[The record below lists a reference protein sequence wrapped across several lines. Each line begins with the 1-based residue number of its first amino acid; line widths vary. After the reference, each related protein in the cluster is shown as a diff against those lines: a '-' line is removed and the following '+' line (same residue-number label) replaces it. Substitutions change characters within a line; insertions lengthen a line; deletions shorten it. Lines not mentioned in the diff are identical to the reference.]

1 MIGRAVTVVI
11 LICLAGLFWLLAS
24 LGTPTELGSVSK
36 HYVERG
42 LIENRGSNLVTS
54 VVVNYRGLDTLGEV
68 TVLFLSVT
76 GAAFVL
82 RRRREAGLAGGGISG
97 KVAAVGGD
105 DEMAGRARAAES
117 FDVDQIRRPVP
128 ASELVQTG
136 ARLLLGPMIL
146 FGAYIFVHG
155 HLTPGGGFQ
164 GGAVVASAVLLLL
177 LADHERKLP
186 HGLMSWLESL
196 SGFGFVLVGLLGVAV
211 AGSFLANGGVVPLGT
226 WNRLFSA
233 GLIPIIYVLIGLK
246 VGSELAA
253 LLDVMMRGEEEPVGG
268 KGGAR

>member
-1 MIGRAVTVVI
+1 MMGRAVTVV
-11 LICLAGLFWLLAS
+11 LLLCVAGLFWYLAS
-24 LGTPTELGSVSK
+24 AGTPAELGSVSRR
-36 HYVERG
+36 YVERG
-42 LIENRGSNLVTS
+42 LEENRGSNLVTS

-76 GAAFVL
+76 GVAFVL
-82 RRRREAGLAGGGISG
+82 RRRR
-97 KVAAVGGD
+97 D
-105 DEMAGRARAAES
+105 DEDATKGSAADAARRS
-117 FDVDQIRRPVP
+117 VP

-177 LADHERKLP
+177 LADRKRALP

-196 SGFGFVLVGLLGVAV
+196 SGFGFVVVGLVGLGV
-211 AGSFLANGGVVPLGT
+211 AGSFLANRGVVPLGT

-233 GLIPIIYVLIGLK
+233 GLIPVIYVLVGLK

-253 LLDVMMRGEEEPVGG
+253 LLDVMMRGE
-268 KGGAR
+268 KGGAG

>member
-1 MIGRAVTVVI
+1 MIGRTVTVV
-11 LICLAGLFWLLAS
+11 LLLCLAGLFWYLAAA
-24 LGTPTELGSVSK
+24 GTPAELGSVSR
-36 HYVERG
+36 HYVESG

-76 GAAFVL
+76 GVAFVL
-82 RRRREAGLAGGGISG
+82 RRRGDAVVSGSAGTSAS
-97 KVAAVGGD
+97 APT
-105 DEMAGRARAAES
+105 
-117 FDVDQIRRPVP
+117 PVP

-146 FGAYIFVHG
+146 FGVYIFVHG

-177 LADHERKLP
+177 LADRGRELP
-186 HGLMSWLESL
+186 HGLMSWLESV
-196 SGFGFVLVGLLGVAV
+196 SGFGFVVVGLLGLAV
-211 AGSFLANGGVVPLGT
+211 AGSFLANRGVVPLGT

-233 GLIPIIYVLIGLK
+233 GLIPVIYVLIGLK

-253 LLDVMMRGEEEPVGG
+253 LLDVMMRGEQGG
-268 KGGAR
+268 TE

>member
-1 MIGRAVTVVI
+1 MIGRAVKAVI
-11 LICLAGLFWLLAS
+11 LLCVACLFWYLAS
-24 LGTPTELGSVSK
+24 AGTPTELGSVSG

-42 LIENRGSNLVTS
+42 LEENRGSNLVTS

-76 GAAFVL
+76 GVAFVL
-82 RRRREAGLAGGGISG
+82 RRRRDSDGSDA
-97 KVAAVGGD
+97 
-105 DEMAGRARAAES
+105 ARAAGSARAGAGAGE
-117 FDVDQIRRPVP
+117 RVP

-136 ARLLLGPMIL
+136 ARLLVGPMIL

-177 LADHERKLP
+177 LADRERELP

-196 SGFGFVLVGLLGVAV
+196 SGFGFVVVGLIGLAV
-211 AGSFLANGGVVPLGT
+211 AGSFLANNGVVPLGV

-253 LLDVMMRGEEEPVGG
+253 LLDVLMRGEE
-268 KGGAR
+268 GGA

>member
-1 MIGRAVTVVI
+1 MIRTLVTIIALVAV
-11 LICLAGLFWLLAS
+11 AGLFWALLS
-24 LGTPTELGSVSK
+24 LGTPDELGAVSR

-42 LIENRGSNLVTS
+42 IAENRAANLVTS

-82 RRRREAGLAGGGISG
+82 RRRERSPR
-97 KVAAVGGD
+97 D
-105 DEMAGRARAAES
+105 
-117 FDVDQIRRPVP
+117 RRPSP
-128 ASELVQTG
+128 ASEIVQTG
-136 ARLLLGPMIL
+136 ARVLVAPIML

-177 LADHERKLP
+177 LADRERALP
-186 HGLMSWLESL
+186 HGLMAWLESL
-196 SGFGFVLVGLLGVAV
+196 SGFAFVLAGLAGLWA
-211 AGSFLANGGVVPLGT
+211 AGSFLANRGVLPLGE

-233 GLIPIIYVLIGLK
+233 GIIPVIYILIGLK

-253 LLDVMMRGEEEPVGG
+253 LLDVMMRGETPVTGG
-268 KGGAR
+268 RR